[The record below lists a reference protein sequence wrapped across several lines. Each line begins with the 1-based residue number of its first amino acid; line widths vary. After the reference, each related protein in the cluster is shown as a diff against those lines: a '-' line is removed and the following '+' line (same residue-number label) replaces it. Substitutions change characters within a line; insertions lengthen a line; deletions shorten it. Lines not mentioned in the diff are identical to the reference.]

1 MNEQAMQ
8 ENDMRDQASRYF
20 MAAIAATAMLA
31 GCGSTSQPGQAGAAS
46 SATQSGPLYGVVE
59 SVQPAPAQ
67 HRGPGVGAVAGGVLG
82 GVLGHQVGGGSG
94 NTAATAAG
102 AIGGA
107 VLGNEVEQRRRS
119 STGGWQV
126 GVRLDNGGY
135 QTVVQD
141 DATNIAV
148 GNRVRIENGRAT
160 PY

>member
-1 MNEQAMQ
+1 MNEQAMR
-8 ENDMRDQASRYF
+8 EHDMKNQASRYF
-20 MAAIAATAMLA
+20 AIAIAATAMLT
-31 GCGSTSQPGQAGAAS
+31 GCGSTSQQNPAGGAT

-67 HRGPGVGAVAGGVLG
+67 HRGPGVGAIAGGVVG

-107 VLGNEVEQRRRS
+107 VVGNEVEQRRRS
-119 STGGWQV
+119 STGAWQV

-141 DATNIAV
+141 DASNIAV